1 MKLFKT
7 IEWSP
12 ANLGC
17 FKWANILFGMIIG
30 AFLAGF
36 VKEYLWIFIA
46 LIVILSIKVMIFY
59 FSEKCVTESS
69 KDIPA
74 IK

>member
-30 AFLAGF
+30 AYLSGF
-36 VKEYLWIFIA
+36 VKEYVWIFIT
-46 LIVILSIKVMIFY
+46 LVVILSIKVMIFY
-59 FSEKCVTESS
+59 FSDKCDAEKP
-69 KDIPA
+69 K
-74 IK
+74 

>member
-1 MKLFKT
+1 MKVFKT

-30 AFLAGF
+30 AYLADF
-36 VKEYLWIFIA
+36 VKQYLWIFIVLVLILA
-46 LIVILSIKVMIFY
+46 LKVMIFY
-59 FSEKCVTESS
+59 IYEKEDQQKTDS
-69 KDIPA
+69 
-74 IK
+74 